1 MPPSPGEG
9 SVEGGTGSG
18 GIGMGGIGTTGFS
31 ALPPEAGE
39 LHRSA
44 IAHTANNTT
53 PPHPLDRPT
62 MPPPHPTQ
70 SSLGEG

>member
-1 MPPSPGEG
+1 
-9 SVEGGTGSG
+9 
-18 GIGMGGIGTTGFS
+18 MGGIGTEGFS
-31 ALPPEAGE
+31 ALSAGAEE

-53 PPHPLDRPT
+53 PLHPLDRPT